1 MKTYSAKVLLFG
13 EYTIIKGTT
22 ALAFPLNVYQAS
34 WKYATEVDNENLK
47 KWSKYIDNQD
57 FIGDFNFDINRFNT
71 ELSKGLYFDS
81 NIPIGYGVGSSG
93 ALCAALYDTFS
104 IPNTTLLKTEN
115 SIFKLKS
122 VFQTLENFFH
132 GSSSGIDPLIC
143 YLEKALL
150 LKGKNDAKVIDLEFS
165 TADKTVIFLLDTK
178 QARQT
183 EPLVNFF
190 LESLK
195 QENFNKKVETELCI
209 YNENAIEAFLN
220 KDNERLFHY
229 LKLISNF
236 QLQNFPP
243 MIPKGFEG
251 IWEKSLEHNQF
262 TLKLCGAGGGGFIL
276 GFTQN
281 WEKTKAILKDFD
293 LIKIK

>member
-13 EYTIIKGTT
+13 EYTIIKGTA

-34 WKYATEVDNENLK
+34 WKYAAEIDNKNLK
-47 KWSKYIDNQD
+47 EWSKYIDNQD
-57 FIGDFNFDINRFNT
+57 FNGDFNFDANRFNT

-104 IPNTTLLKTEN
+104 IPNTKLSVTEN

-122 VFQTLENFFH
+122 IFQTLENFFH

-150 LKGKNDAKVIDLEFS
+150 IQGKNDAKVIDLEFS
-165 TADKTVIFLLDTK
+165 ASDKTVIFLLDTK
-178 QARQT
+178 QPRQT

-195 QENFNKKVETELCI
+195 QENFNKKVETEICL
-209 YNENAIEAFLN
+209 YNEKAIEAFLN
-220 KDNERLFHY
+220 KDTERLFYY
-229 LKLISNF
+229 LKLISKF
-236 QLQNFPP
+236 QLQSFPP
-243 MIPKGFEG
+243 MIPKGFEN
-251 IWEKSLEHNQF
+251 IWKKSLEHNQF

-276 GFTQN
+276 GFTQD
-281 WEKTKAILKDFD
+281 WEKTNTILEDFD
-293 LIKIK
+293 LIKI